1 MNTKSDTLTTTERP
15 QSPAVSAG
23 SKMYKCWRISSCPT
37 RASRSGWKPRNSAF
51 FSFTYMYPMTRRK
64 IDPSEKLDHKITIRV
79 STPFLNKM
87 NEWLQVSNANSLAEL
102 ARMIVYKEEIIWY
115 HKNEASDTLAVEMTA
130 IRQELHRIGHNI
142 NQVTR
147 YFNGTTIPAQKI
159 FEALKILDEYQK
171 VKIVVDQLTILINQI
186 NNGRKSD

>member
-1 MNTKSDTLTTTERP
+1 
-15 QSPAVSAG
+15 
-23 SKMYKCWRISSCPT
+23 
-37 RASRSGWKPRNSAF
+37 
-51 FSFTYMYPMTRRK
+51 MTRRK